1 MREPQAGR
9 PTGDRGWPY
18 TAAMQQN
25 RVGGVTWVLGTT
37 AALIGLVLAFAA
49 DTDTRFVGGVLVVAG
64 ILLRIEAAVL
74 GAGSGSR
81 PAADATWRPPYAR
94 KIIS

>member
-1 MREPQAGR
+1 MQPN
-9 PTGDRGWPY
+9 RG
-18 TAAMQQN
+18 
-25 RVGGVTWVLGTT
+25 GGVTWVLGTT

-81 PAADATWRPPYAR
+81 PAADEAPRRPWQRAR
-94 KIIS
+94 